1 MAYPPKF
8 PFADVLLAEGTASIA
23 TTPIPAVF
31 VAPCAGIL
39 RKVYA
44 AAGGTTSGT
53 IAVAVTVNAGA
64 DVTGGL
70 LTIAAGSN
78 PRQGSSIDLPKVG
91 IAAVTVNEGDLI
103 TVTPSGGTGASI
115 PGAFSIAIRKF

>member
-8 PFADVLLAEGTASIA
+8 PFADVLLAEGTTSIA
-23 TTPIPAVF
+23 TTPIAAVF

-39 RKVYA
+39 RKIYA

-53 IAVAVTVNAGA
+53 ITVAAVVNNGSDVTAGA
-64 DVTGGL
+64 

-78 PRQGSSIDLPKVG
+78 ARNGSNIDLPKVG
-91 IAAVTVNEGDLI
+91 TSAVIVAENDII
-103 TVTPSGGTGASI
+103 TLTPSGGTGANI
-115 PGAFSIAIRKF
+115 PGAFSIVIRKF